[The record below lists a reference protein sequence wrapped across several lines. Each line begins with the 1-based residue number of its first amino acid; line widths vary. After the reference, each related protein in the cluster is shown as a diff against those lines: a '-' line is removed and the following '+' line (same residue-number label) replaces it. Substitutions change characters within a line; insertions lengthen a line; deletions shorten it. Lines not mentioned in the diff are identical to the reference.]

1 MGGPDAIEGAR
12 AVSND
17 GAQRVALD
25 IADQC
30 KLCAEEQGMQMTS
43 GCRSILAAALTTLA
57 IPAASEDTAVRM
69 FFRRTIG
76 LTEAQIAEVDA
87 GRVVT
92 RQLPGADKPEMAAF
106 GAVRVASSKDTFL
119 KRLRDVAHFR
129 QGPPS
134 LQIGQFHTPPVPA
147 DLDGLTLE
155 DGDFDAARQCKPG
168 DCDLK
173 LARSALERIRREIDW
188 KAPDARARA
197 TGLMKQMLVEYLAAY
212 QRGRTAEMATDI
224 DSSVPLD
231 TPAEFRKVLAA
242 SPYLVQYAPEL
253 QRYLEEYPKSAPAG
267 AEDFF
272 YWTKDKFGPKPTVAV
287 YHVTVWRDAADPARA
302 AVASKQVYASHYFQ
316 AGLDLTALVDAPPSL
331 GGFYLVD
338 LYRARIDPPTGMLS
352 GVLLGK
358 IRGGIEQ
365 GVAERLRTA
374 KARTEAR

>member
-1 MGGPDAIEGAR
+1 
-12 AVSND
+12 
-17 GAQRVALD
+17 
-25 IADQC
+25 
-30 KLCAEEQGMQMTS
+30 MQMT
-43 GCRSILAAALTTLA
+43 GARRAILAAALTTVVM
-57 IPAASEDTAVRM
+57 PAAAEDTAVRT

-119 KRLRDVAHFR
+119 QRLRDVTRFR

-134 LQIGQFHTPPVPA
+134 LQIGRFHTPPVAA

-155 DGDFDAARQCKPG
+155 DGDFDAARQCKPA

-197 TGLMKQMLVEYLAAY
+197 SGLMKQMLVDYLAAY
-212 QRGRTAEMATDI
+212 QRGGTAEMATTI

-242 SPYLVQYAPEL
+242 SPYLLQYSPEL
-253 QRYLEEYPKSAPAG
+253 KRSLEEWPQDKTAG
-267 AEDFF
+267 TEDLF
-272 YWTKDKFGPKPTVAV
+272 YWAKDKFGPKPSIAV
-287 YHVTVWRDAADPARA
+287 YHLTVWHDPADPARA
-302 AVASKQVYASHYFQ
+302 AVASKQIYASHYFQ
-316 AGLDLTALVDAPPSL
+316 AGLDLTALVDAPKPP

-358 IRGGIEQ
+358 IRGGIEG
-365 GVAERLRTA
+365 GVAERLREA
-374 KARTEAR
+374 KTRTEAP

>member
-1 MGGPDAIEGAR
+1 MRLEIAG
-12 AVSND
+12 
-17 GAQRVALD
+17 RVALG
-25 IADQC
+25 ATMV
-30 KLCAEEQGMQMTS
+30 A
-43 GCRSILAAALTTLA
+43 LA
-57 IPAASEDTAVRM
+57 IPAASEETALRT

-106 GAVRVASSKDTFL
+106 GAVRVTSSKDTFL
-119 KRLRDVAHFR
+119 QRLRDVARFR

-134 LQIGQFHTPPVPA
+134 LQIGRFHTPPVPA

-188 KAPDARARA
+188 KAADARARA
-197 TGLMKQMLVEYLAAY
+197 SGLMKQMLVDYLGAY
-212 QRGRTAEMATDI
+212 QRGGTAEMATYI

-253 QRYLEEYPKSAPAG
+253 QRYLEEYPKGAPAG

-272 YWTKDKFGPKPTVAV
+272 YWTKDKFGRGLQADLREPLLPGRPRPHRARGRAGHDRRLLPRGPLPRARGSADGHAVRRPAGKDPRGHRAGRGRRAEEGEAARRSPIERNATDTVSRLEAV
-287 YHVTVWRDAADPARA
+287 ARSVCHQTVGHHSSADAANKSTTS
-302 AVASKQVYASHYFQ
+302 AVHEKSLAPFPSPV
-316 AGLDLTALVDAPPSL
+316 AGW
-331 GGFYLVD
+331 
-338 LYRARIDPPTGMLS
+338 
-352 GVLLGK
+352 
-358 IRGGIEQ
+358 
-365 GVAERLRTA
+365 
-374 KARTEAR
+374 

>member
-1 MGGPDAIEGAR
+1 MRLEIAGRVVLGATM
-12 AVSND
+12 
-17 GAQRVALD
+17 VA
-25 IADQC
+25 
-30 KLCAEEQGMQMTS
+30 
-43 GCRSILAAALTTLA
+43 LA
-57 IPAASEDTAVRM
+57 IPAASEETALRT

-106 GAVRVASSKDTFL
+106 GAVRVTSSKDTFL
-119 KRLRDVAHFR
+119 QRLRDVARFR

-134 LQIGQFHTPPVPA
+134 LQIGRFHTPPVPA

-188 KAPDARARA
+188 KAADARARA
-197 TGLMKQMLVEYLAAY
+197 SGLMKQMLVDYLGAY
-212 QRGRTAEMATDI
+212 QRGGTAEMATYI

-253 QRYLEEYPKSAPAG
+253 QRYLEEYPKG
-267 AEDFF
+267 
-272 YWTKDKFGPKPTVAV
+272 
-287 YHVTVWRDAADPARA
+287 
-302 AVASKQVYASHYFQ
+302 
-316 AGLDLTALVDAPPSL
+316 
-331 GGFYLVD
+331 
-338 LYRARIDPPTGMLS
+338 
-352 GVLLGK
+352 
-358 IRGGIEQ
+358 
-365 GVAERLRTA
+365 
-374 KARTEAR
+374 

>member
-1 MGGPDAIEGAR
+1 MRLEIAGRVVLGATM
-12 AVSND
+12 
-17 GAQRVALD
+17 VAL
-25 IADQC
+25 AV
-30 KLCAEEQGMQMTS
+30 
-43 GCRSILAAALTTLA
+43 
-57 IPAASEDTAVRM
+57 PAASEDTAVRT

-106 GAVRVASSKDTFL
+106 GAVRVTSSKDTFL
-119 KRLRDVAHFR
+119 QRLRDLARFR

-134 LQIGQFHTPPVPA
+134 LQIGRFHTPPVPA

-197 TGLMKQMLVEYLAAY
+197 TGLMKQMIVEYLAAY
-212 QRGRTAEMATDI
+212 QRGGTAEMATDI
-224 DSSVPLD
+224 DSAVPLD

-253 QRYLEEYPKSAPAG
+253 QRYLEEYPKGAPAG

-272 YWTKDKFGPKPTVAV
+272 YWTKDKFGPKPTIAIN
-287 YHVTVWRDAADPARA
+287 HVTIWRDPGDPSRA
-302 AVASKQVYASHYFQ
+302 AVASKQIYASHYFQ
-316 AGLDLTALVDAPPSL
+316 AGLDLTALVDAPGTTGS
-331 GGFYLVD
+331 FYLVD
-338 LYRARIDPPTGMLS
+338 LYRARVDPPTGMLS

-365 GVAERLRTA
+365 GVGDGLRKAKQRAEMPWGT
-374 KARTEAR
+374 